1 MTISFFYLKE
11 AENIFAK
18 IGGGIKLRVG
28 IKTLINLIKICNE

>member
-11 AENIFAK
+11 AENIFTK
-18 IGGGIKLRVG
+18 IGEVIKLRVG

>member
-18 IGGGIKLRVG
+18 IGGIKLRVG

>member
-18 IGGGIKLRVG
+18 IGGDKIKSRN
-28 IKTLINLIKICNE
+28 KNTY